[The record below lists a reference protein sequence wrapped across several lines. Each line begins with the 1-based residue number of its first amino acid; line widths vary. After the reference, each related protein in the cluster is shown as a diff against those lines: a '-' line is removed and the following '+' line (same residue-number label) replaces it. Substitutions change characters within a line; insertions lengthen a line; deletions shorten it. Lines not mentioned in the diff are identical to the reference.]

1 MNSKI
6 LIFSL
11 LISLISTLDNGLG
24 LTPQMG
30 WNTWNKFACKINETL
45 IYQSIDALIS
55 SGLKDLGY
63 EYMNLDDCWQISRD
77 ENKTIVP
84 DPKTFPNGIKP
95 LADYAHSKGLK
106 LGVYSDGGNYTCQ
119 LRPGG
124 YGYEEIDAKTY
135 AEWGVDY
142 LKYDNCFNGDI
153 SSKIRYPRMTDALM
167 KQDRPIFYSICQW
180 GQEDIP
186 TWGKEFGNSWRTTL
200 DISDSWISM
209 INIID
214 KNNQWYQYAGP
225 GGWNDPDMLEVGNG
239 GMTNIEYRTHYSLW
253 AISKAP
259 LIIGCDLV
267 NMDNE
272 TFKILS
278 NKEVIEINQDKL
290 GEQGH
295 KIKITNITTNSN
307 EESPLTESFLQ
318 LVECNGK
325 KEQKWYLK
333 EDGSISNN
341 NEDFCIEVKTGLKKG
356 DQIFSLKCRN
366 KEEQK
371 WVYSKEEKTIRTKR
385 YNKCLDLYDKYDI
398 YDPLIGTNN
407 CEEEEILK
415 WEYNEKEKTFTS
427 EGKCLSSLKEL
438 QQTEVWAGNLS
449 DGNKVVLLLNRA
461 TFETVVEIKW
471 SELGL
476 NVTKAYLRDLWEQKY
491 LGGFNNSY
499 KGILASHES
508 QLLKVYENDPEKKT
522 DENNND
528 NSDENNDENNDLILG
543 LTIGVLILL
552 LAFIFFIIIFM
563 KYKQQKEEN
572 KAPDIDTEYLN
583 SNLVRETKNLVNA

>member
-1 MNSKI
+1 M
-6 LIFSL
+6 
-11 LISLISTLDNGLG
+11 
-24 LTPQMG
+24 
-30 WNTWNKFACKINETL
+30 
-45 IYQSIDALIS
+45 
-55 SGLKDLGY
+55 
-63 EYMNLDDCWQISRD
+63 
-77 ENKTIVP
+77 
-84 DPKTFPNGIKP
+84 
-95 LADYAHSKGLK
+95 
-106 LGVYSDGGNYTCQ
+106 
-119 LRPGG
+119 
-124 YGYEEIDAKTY
+124 
-135 AEWGVDY
+135 
-142 LKYDNCFNGDI
+142 
-153 SSKIRYPRMTDALM
+153 
-167 KQDRPIFYSICQW
+167 
-180 GQEDIP
+180 
-186 TWGKEFGNSWRTTL
+186 
-200 DISDSWISM
+200 
-209 INIID
+209 
-214 KNNQWYQYAGP
+214 
-225 GGWNDPDMLEVGNG
+225 
-239 GMTNIEYRTHYSLW
+239 
-253 AISKAP
+253 
-259 LIIGCDLV
+259 
-267 NMDNE
+267 
-272 TFKILS
+272 
-278 NKEVIEINQDKL
+278 
-290 GEQGH
+290 
-295 KIKITNITTNSN
+295 
-307 EESPLTESFLQ
+307 
-318 LVECNGK
+318 
-325 KEQKWYLK
+325 
-333 EDGSISNN
+333 
-341 NEDFCIEVKTGLKKG
+341 
-356 DQIFSLKCRN
+356 
-366 KEEQK
+366 
-371 WVYSKEEKTIRTKR
+371 EKTIRTKG

-528 NSDENNDENNDLILG
+528 NSDENNDDNNDLILG